1 MQNETQLLQIMT
13 IFTGVAA
20 VALVIQM
27 AALVGVWFSI
37 KKARERVS
45 EFLDRCEPLADTAQK
60 TLDDVRRESNEIL
73 KQVRE
78 ITTLAKTQV
87 EKADQTLEEIS
98 KTTQLQAQR
107 VDQTIQALLERVQE
121 SAAALQQAV
130 LAPIKQIRAVGMGI
144 AAMIDALSGRGPAPV
159 DRATQDEEMFI

>member
-98 KTTQLQAQR
+98 KTNPTAGATSGPDDPGAAGARARVSRGLAASRTGADQA
-107 VDQTIQALLERVQE
+107 D
-121 SAAALQQAV
+121 S
-130 LAPIKQIRAVGMGI
+130 
-144 AAMIDALSGRGPAPV
+144 SGWNGHRGH
-159 DRATQDEEMFI
+159 D